1 MKKFYIHNCANGH
14 TMEVSEKLTERIV
27 NNSAWFINQTDDG
40 YDAEAPTGRLFYIQ
54 ILERRMYTGN
64 DFDWTVNPTW
74 N

>member
-1 MKKFYIHNCANGH
+1 MKKFYIHDCTNGH
-14 TMEVSEKLTERIV
+14 TMEVSEKLMERIV
-27 NNSAWFINQTDDG
+27 KNSEWFVNPTNDG

-64 DFDWTVNPTW
+64 DFDWTINTTW